1 MLRRPSNWRLGEQ
14 LGERQ
19 MQFVWIGFLKSNE
32 PIDQALQQQISDFL
46 QQPYI
51 PISSAGVLRG
61 AAGER
66 AGYLVIFEAEDR
78 AAAEA
83 LVRSSPV
90 RDAGLYSE
98 YHLFEFQNE
107 VG

>member
-1 MLRRPSNWRLGEQ
+1 ML
-14 LGERQ
+14 
-19 MQFVWIGFLKSNE
+19 FAWIGLLKPNE
-32 PIDQALQQQISDFL
+32 TIDQSLQQQISGFL
-46 QQPYI
+46 EQPYLRI
-51 PISSAGVLRG
+51 QSAGALRG
-61 AAGER
+61 QDGDR

-83 LVRSSPV
+83 LAGASPV
-90 RDAGLYSE
+90 RDAGLYDE

>member
-1 MLRRPSNWRLGEQ
+1 
-14 LGERQ
+14 
-19 MQFVWIGFLKSNE
+19 MQFVWIGLLKHGE
-32 PIDQALQQQISDFL
+32 AIDPSLQQRISGFL
-46 QQPYI
+46 EQPFI

-66 AGYLVIFEAEDR
+66 AGYLVIFDADNR

-83 LVRSSPV
+83 LVASSPV

-98 YHLFEFQNE
+98 YHLFEYQNE